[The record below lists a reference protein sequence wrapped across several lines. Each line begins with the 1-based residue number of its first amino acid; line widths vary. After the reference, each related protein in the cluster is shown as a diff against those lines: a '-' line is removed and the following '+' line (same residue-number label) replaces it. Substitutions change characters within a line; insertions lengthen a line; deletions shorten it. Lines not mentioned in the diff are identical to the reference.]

1 MQLLKLPA
9 YISLGAKNV
18 KIGEKTFQ
26 LNEQPK
32 MSSFFKDFMPSVLNS
47 IIFLPSYS
55 FLEMFVDAYGC
66 KEKPQLRQQNL
77 EKRLDIKILPEAPS
91 VEAAALFLTKAE
103 GSSSM

>member
-32 MSSFFKDFMPSVLNS
+32 MSSFFKDFIFKLFQAKCTKLNNLLT
-47 IIFLPSYS
+47 FL
-55 FLEMFVDAYGC
+55 FVFGNVC
-66 KEKPQLRQQNL
+66 
-77 EKRLDIKILPEAPS
+77 
-91 VEAAALFLTKAE
+91 
-103 GSSSM
+103 